1 MIVDCLPIAANARGR
16 GALPLWC
23 GARCSAHCVCG
34 SARPLAACSR
44 GPGGISHTSSAR
56 FISFPLGSGTGIG
69 ETGDRCR
76 APPPRDAHA
85 TESQSHAQH
94 TPSLTHRTHTSERN
108 DRASRSWTGPELLRS
123 LGWYSRSFGL
133 AAGGK
138 VAHHVGGQHADWHEE
153 PYPVDD
159 HPKVHIKEVEGGQ
172 WGETLA
178 NAHGLHV

>member
-1 MIVDCLPIAANARGR
+1 MPGGAGRCLSGAARGR
-16 GALPLWC
+16 
-23 GARCSAHCVCG
+23 SAHCVCG
-34 SARPLAACSR
+34 SARCAASR
-44 GPGGISHTSSAR
+44 CLLEGAWGDLPHEFCTIYQFSVR
-56 FISFPLGSGTGIG
+56 F
-69 ETGDRCR
+69 GDRDR
-76 APPPRDAHA
+76 GDRGQMPRPTAP
-85 TESQSHAQH
+85 TH
-94 TPSLTHRTHTSERN
+94 TPQLAQSRKAVAKSRTTHSLTHRTHTSERN